1 MTEVRS
7 KFLQYRTHLSRE
19 QAQVVQQYLHRTT
32 LFWNFLLTQLKPHV
46 DAYMAEEASEASDHN
61 FLFAAK
67 EAYAQAVGNWV
78 PTDTTGERW
87 DHYLRLIRELPE
99 SVLMNRFDDLINAF
113 ALAKRDRVNKVEK
126 PADLPRRK
134 NWISSQSV
142 RFDDKDLKV
151 TADGVQIN
159 SVFPFSLEFPSN
171 LPVIPSKK
179 YQLSVT
185 MRRIKSEAEAYG
197 PMEHDDREYS
207 ITLKEAA

>member
-32 LFWNFLLTQLKPHV
+32 LFWNFLLNQLKPHV
-46 DAYMAEEASEASDHN
+46 DAYMQEETSEASDQK
-61 FLFAAK
+61 FLFAA
-67 EAYAQAVGNWV
+67 EDAYKQAVWDWV
-78 PTDTTGERW
+78 PADTTGERW
-87 DHYLRLIRELPE
+87 DYYLKLIRELPE
-99 SVLMNRFDDLINAF
+99 SVLLNRFDDLINAF
-113 ALAKRDRVNKVEK
+113 ALAKRDRTNKVDK

-142 RFDDKDLKV
+142 QFDVKDLQMTEK
-151 TADGVQIN
+151 GIEIK

-171 LPVIPSKK
+171 LPAIPGKK

-185 MRRIKSEAEAYG
+185 MRRIKSAAEVYG